1 MLISLIYFV
10 YDNSKTTYCIIYP
23 SLPVPKGKN
32 LILKKDIIFF
42 IFFFIRQYSKY
53 KIILDKFA
61 HDL

>member
-32 LILKKDIIFF
+32 LILKKRYNILYFL
-42 IFFFIRQYSKY
+42 FIRQYSKY